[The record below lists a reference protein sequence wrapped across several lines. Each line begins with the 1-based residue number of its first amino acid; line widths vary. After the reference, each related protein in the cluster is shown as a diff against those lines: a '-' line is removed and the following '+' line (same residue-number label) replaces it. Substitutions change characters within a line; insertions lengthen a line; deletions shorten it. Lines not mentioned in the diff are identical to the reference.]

1 MALPID
7 LRSDTVTRPTP
18 GMREAM
24 MRATDE
30 DDVIGRDPTCIA
42 LEEKA
47 AELLGKEAALFVPSG
62 TMANQICIKVHTRPG
77 QEVFCAAKAHIV
89 TTELSMMAALSG
101 VQPHPLPAPQGWFT
115 AADLESEWPTEEF
128 WVAPVGLVEVE
139 NTMNAAGGRVFP
151 QPILEEVCH
160 FAHAR
165 GVPVHLDGARIFNA
179 AVASGR
185 SAAEIAAPVDS
196 VAFCL
201 SKGLGAPVGSLVL
214 GTASF
219 IQEARRVRQMMGGG
233 MRQVGFLCAAGL
245 YALDHHIERLAEDHA
260 NARFLAEELAHIDG
274 LRLDLERVETN
285 MVYFDPRG
293 TGLSTEEFIR
303 RLWDRG
309 VLTLGGR
316 DHIRLVT
323 HLGVTRQDVA
333 RAVDLIAEVAR
344 GR

>member
-1 MALPID
+1 MAFPID

-30 DDVIGRDPTCIA
+30 DDILGRDPLAVA

-47 AELLGKEAALFVPSG
+47 ADLLGKEAALFVPSG

-77 QEVFCAAKAHIV
+77 QEVFCAAHSHIV

-101 VQPHPLPAPQGWFT
+101 VQPHPLPAPHGWFT
-115 AADLESEWPTEEF
+115 AADLEAEWPTPEF

-151 QPILEEVCH
+151 QPVLEEVGH

-201 SKGLGAPVGSLVL
+201 SKGLGAPVGSLVV
-214 GTASF
+214 GTQDF

-233 MRQVGFLCAAGL
+233 MRQIGFLCAAGL
-245 YALDHHIERLAEDHA
+245 YALEHHIERLADDHA
-260 NARFLAEELAHIDG
+260 NARFLAEAIAQIDG
-274 LRLDLERVETN
+274 LSVDPDRVETN

-293 TGLSTEEFIR
+293 TGLSPDEFIR

-316 DHIRLVT
+316 THIRLVT
-323 HLGVTRQDVA
+323 HLGVSREEVA
-333 RAVDLIAEVAR
+333 QAAMLIAEVAR
-344 GR
+344 TA